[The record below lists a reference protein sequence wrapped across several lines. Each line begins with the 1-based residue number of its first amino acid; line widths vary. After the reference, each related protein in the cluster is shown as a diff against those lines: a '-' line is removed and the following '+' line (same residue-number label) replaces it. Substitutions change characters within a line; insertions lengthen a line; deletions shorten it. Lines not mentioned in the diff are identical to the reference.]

1 MRRGSLL
8 LAAVFSCACTV
19 MASAQQRTVT
29 GRVLE
34 DGTGQPVVGAQISA
48 LGTLA
53 GALADDAGRFTI
65 RIPTGPAT
73 LSVRRIG
80 YKRHDVPLPAN
91 QDTVTVMLTRDVLN
105 LEQVIVTGQATG
117 IERRNLANAVSV
129 VNGADLNRV
138 QSQTVESALQGK
150 VAGANISANSGAPGG
165 GLQIQLRGTT
175 SIIGNSEPLYVID
188 GIPASNAAV
197 PGGTN
202 AVTGASSGISSNQDN
217 AANRLADLN
226 PNDIQTIEILKGAA
240 ASAIYGSQASNG
252 VVLITTKRGTPGK
265 TRFNV
270 SQQMGFSEVS
280 NLLGMRQFTNV
291 DDAVAAFGPQAA
303 DLFQPGVFYDHEKEL
318 AGNKPLNAQ
327 TSLSLSGGTENTR
340 YFVSGLYEH
349 DGGVVTNTGYDKQSM
364 RFNID
369 QQLGPKIKL
378 ALSSSFAHTRTRRG
392 VTGNDNNGVGYWEA
406 LSLEPTFLDLQQAS
420 DGTFPDNP
428 FGRSNSNA
436 TAALLKDQTGVYH
449 FLGSLNASWQVLDGD
464 VNNVVVRVIGG
475 ADNFSQNDEVFSPS
489 ILQQEQE
496 SATPG
501 TSVQANTGA
510 LNLNINPSVVWTLS
524 PRGHDYSFTTSVG
537 GNRESVQL
545 NTVRVRA
552 RNLIGDQQNINR
564 GTVLDAD
571 QTRQRTENQSLFAQE
586 EFKLNDLYLVA
597 GVTTDRSSANSDADK
612 FFVYPK
618 FSGSYRFN
626 VGSSLLDAVKL
637 RASIGEAGNLPLYGQ
652 KFTEL
657 IGANVLGVPAVNL
670 GTVTASTDLHP
681 EREREIEGGL
691 DLYLFHNRATI
702 GLTGYDKH
710 ITDLLQQRQLPNS
723 SGYTTAI
730 FNGGTMQT
738 RGFEAELTGAPVV
751 SKDLQWTTG
760 ATFALSRSKVLSLP
774 VPPYFSGGF
783 GGLGQP
789 RIQVGVSPTAIY
801 GPDTLADGSQTI
813 DQIGELNPT
822 FIMGWSN
829 DVQYKKAHLA
839 FLFDWHHG
847 GDIVDLNHWLWDLAQ
862 NTPDFGDPITVGGVQ
877 TTVGQYRLDTYQ
889 KTKRVYIEPGGYIKL
904 REVTLS
910 YDLPPQFF
918 QRIWGGVQDA
928 SLSVS
933 GRNLITWTKYQGLD
947 PEVSNFGNQELAR
960 GIDVGPYP
968 PSRTFWFALNLGF

>member
-1 MRRGSLL
+1 MRRSSTL
-8 LAAVFSCACTV
+8 LAAFLACLCTTV
-19 MASAQQRTVT
+19 ASAQRSVT
-29 GRVLE
+29 GHVLE
-34 DGTGQPVVGAQISA
+34 EATKQPVAGAQISV
-48 LGTLA
+48 LGTLT
-53 GALADDAGRFTI
+53 GALADDAGQFTV
-65 RIPTGPAT
+65 RVPSGPVT
-73 LSVRRIG
+73 LSARRIG
-80 YKRHDVPLPAN
+80 YKRKDVPLPAN
-91 QDTVTVMLTRDVLN
+91 QDTVTIILTRDVLN

-138 QSQTVESALQGK
+138 QSQTIESALQGK

-188 GIPASNAAV
+188 GVPATNAAV

-202 AVTGASSGISSNQDN
+202 AITGASSGISSDEDN

-265 TRFNV
+265 TRLDIT
-270 SQQMGFSEVS
+270 QQVGVTEVS
-280 NLLGMRQFTNV
+280 NLLGMRRFNNA
-291 DDAVAAFGPQAA
+291 DDAVAAFGPAA
-303 DLFQPGVFYDHEKEL
+303 ANLFQPGVFYDHEKEL
-318 AGNKPLNAQ
+318 AGHKPLDAQ
-327 TSLSLSGGTENTR
+327 TSLSISGGTDNTR

-349 DGGVVTNTGYDKQSM
+349 DGGVVTNTGYDKQSV

-369 QQLGPKIKL
+369 QQLGSRVSVT
-378 ALSSSFAHTRTRRG
+378 LSSSLAHTRTRRG

-406 LSLEPTFLDLQQAS
+406 LSLEPTFLNFAEN
-420 DGTFPDNP
+420 GGVFPDNP

-436 TAALLKDQTGVYH
+436 TAAMLKDQTGVYH
-449 FLGSLNASWQVLDGD
+449 FLGSLNTSWEILNGN
-464 VNNVVVRVIGG
+464 VNDLVFRIVGG
-475 ADNFSQNDEVFSPS
+475 VDNFAQNDEVFSPS
-489 ILQQEQE
+489 VLQQEQE

-501 TSVQANTGA
+501 TSVQANTGG
-510 LNLNINPSVVWTLS
+510 LTMNFNPSLVWTLTPS
-524 PRGHDYSFTTSVG
+524 GHDFSFTTSVG
-537 GNRESVQL
+537 SNRESVQL

-552 RNLIGDQQNINR
+552 RNLIGDQQNIDR
-564 GTVLDAD
+564 GTVLDGD
-571 QTRQRTENQSLFAQE
+571 QNRQRTENLSLFGQE

-597 GVTTDRSSANSDADK
+597 GVTTDRSSANSDAAK

-618 FSGSYRFN
+618 FSASYRFN
-626 VGSSLLDAVKL
+626 MGTSLIDALKV
-637 RASIGEAGNLPLYGQ
+637 RASVGEAGNLPLYGQ

-657 IGANVLGVPAVNL
+657 VGANILGDPAVNL

-691 DLYLFHNRATI
+691 DLYLFHNRATL

-738 RGFEAELTGAPVV
+738 RGFEAELTAAPIA
-751 SKDLQWTTG
+751 SGPIQWTTN
-760 ATFALSRSKVLSLP
+760 ATFSLSRSKVLSLP

-789 RIQVGVSPTAIY
+789 RIQVGVSPTALF

-813 DQIGELNPT
+813 RQIGELNPT
-822 FIMGWSN
+822 FIMGLSN
-829 DVQYKKAHLA
+829 DIQYKKAHLA

-847 GDIVDLNHWLWDLAQ
+847 GNIVDLNHWLWDLAQ

-877 TTVGQYRLDTYQ
+877 TTAGQYRLATYQ
-889 KTKRVYIEPGGYIKL
+889 KTKRVYIEDGGYVKL

-910 YDLPPQFF
+910 YDLSPAMF
-918 QRIWGGVQDA
+918 QRLWSGVENA
-928 SLSVS
+928 TVSLS
-933 GRNLITWTKYQGLD
+933 GRNLLTWTKYKGLD
-947 PEVSNFGNQELAR
+947 PEVSNFGNQDLAR

-968 PSRTFWFALNLGF
+968 PTRTFWFALNLGF

>member
-1 MRRGSLL
+1 MKRSLFL
-8 LAAVFSCACTV
+8 LAGLLVCACAT
-19 MASAQQRTVT
+19 AANAQRTIT
-29 GRVLE
+29 GHVLE
-34 DGTGQPVVGAQISA
+34 EKTNQPVAGAQVSV

-53 GALADDAGRFTI
+53 GALADDAGNFSVRVAS
-65 RIPTGPAT
+65 GPVT

-80 YKRHDVPLPAN
+80 YKRKDVPVPAN
-91 QDTVTVMLTRDVLN
+91 QDTITVILIRDVLN

-117 IERRNLANAVSV
+117 IERRNLATAVSV
-129 VNGADLNRV
+129 VNGTDLNRV

-202 AVTGASSGISSNQDN
+202 AITGASSGISSDEDN

-252 VVLITTKRGTPGK
+252 VVLITTKRGAPGK
-265 TRFNV
+265 TRFDV
-270 SQQMGFSEVS
+270 SQQIGFSEVS
-280 NLLGMRQFTNV
+280 NLLGMRRFTSV
-291 DDAVAAFGPQAA
+291 DQAVAAFGPEAA
-303 DLFQPGVFYDHEKEL
+303 TDFQPGAFFDHEQEL
-318 AGNKPLNAQ
+318 AGHKPLNAQ
-327 TSLSLSGGTENTR
+327 TSLSLSGGTDNTR

-349 DGGVVTNTGYDKQSM
+349 DGGVVTNTGYDKQSL
-364 RFNID
+364 RFNLD
-369 QQLGPKIKL
+369 QQLGDRLKL
-378 ALSSSFAHTRTRRG
+378 TLSSSVAHTRTRRG

-406 LSLEPTFLDLQQAS
+406 LSLEPTFLNLLQS
-420 DGTFPDNP
+420 PGGTFPDNP

-436 TAALLKDQTGVYH
+436 TAAMLKDQTGVYH
-449 FLGSLNASWQVLDGD
+449 FLGSINASWQVLNSD
-464 VNNVVVRVIGG
+464 VNNLVVRAIGG
-475 ADNFSQNDEVFSPS
+475 ADNFSQNDEVYSPS
-489 ILQQEQE
+489 LLQQEQE

-510 LNLNINPSVVWTLS
+510 LNLNISPSVVWTLT
-524 PRGHDYSFTTSVG
+524 PNGHDFSFTTSVG

-552 RNLIGDQQNINR
+552 RNLIGGQQNIDR

-571 QTRQRTENQSLFAQE
+571 QNRQRTEDFSLFGQE
-586 EFKLNDLYLVA
+586 EFKLNDLYLSA
-597 GVTTDRSSANSDADK
+597 GVTTDRSSANSNAGK
-612 FFVYPK
+612 YYIYPK

-626 VGSSLLDAVKL
+626 IGSSLLDALKV
-637 RASIGEAGNLPLYGQ
+637 RASVGEAGNLPLYGQ

-657 IGANVLGVPAVNL
+657 IGSNVLGVPAENL
-670 GTVTASTDLHP
+670 GTVTASPDLHP

-710 ITDLLQQRQLPNS
+710 ITELLQQRQLPNS

-738 RGFEAELTGAPVV
+738 RGFEAEMTAAPVA
-751 SKDLQWTTG
+751 STDLQWTTG
-760 ATFALSRSKVLSLP
+760 ATFSLSRSKILSLP

-789 RIQVGVSPTAIY
+789 RIQVGVSPTALF

-813 DQIGELNPT
+813 RQIGQLNPT
-822 FIMGWSN
+822 FIMGFSN
-829 DVQYKKAHLA
+829 EIQYKKAHLA

-847 GDIVDLNHWLWDLAQ
+847 GDLVDLNHWLWDLAQ
-862 NTPDFGDPITVGGVQ
+862 NTPDFADPITVGGVQ
-877 TTVGQYRLDTYQ
+877 TTVGQYRLDSYQ
-889 KTKRVYIEPGGYIKL
+889 KTKRVYIEPGGYVKL
-904 REVTLS
+904 RELTLS
-910 YDLPPQFF
+910 YDLSPAMF
-918 QRIWGGVQDA
+918 QRIWGNVETA
-928 SLSVS
+928 TVSVS

-947 PEVSNFGNQELAR
+947 PEVSNFGNQDLAR

>member
-1 MRRGSLL
+1 MRRGSIV
-8 LAAVFSCACTV
+8 LAAVFSCVFAAV
-19 MASAQQRTVT
+19 ASAQRAVT

-34 DGTGQPVVGAQISA
+34 EGTGQPVAGAQISV
-48 LGTLA
+48 LGTLT
-53 GALADDAGRFTI
+53 GALADDSGKFSVTVA
-65 RIPTGPAT
+65 TGPVT
-73 LSVRRIG
+73 ISVRRIG
-80 YKRHDVPLPAN
+80 YKRKDVPLPAN
-91 QDTVTVMLTRDVLN
+91 VDTITVMLTRDVLN
-105 LEQVIVTGQATG
+105 LEQVVVTGQATG
-117 IERRNLANAVSV
+117 VERRNLASAVSV
-129 VNGADLNRV
+129 VNGTDLNRV

-202 AVTGASSGISSNQDN
+202 AITGASSGISSDEDN

-265 TRFNV
+265 TRFDV
-270 SQQMGFSEVS
+270 SQQIGYSEVS
-280 NLLGMRQFTNV
+280 NLLGMRRFSNV
-291 DDAVAAFGPQAA
+291 DDAVAAFGPGAA
-303 DLFQPGVFYDHEKEL
+303 SIFQQGAFYDHEEEL
-318 AGNKPLNAQ
+318 AGHKPLNAQ
-327 TSLSLSGGTENTR
+327 TSLSLSGGTDNTH
-340 YFVSGLYEH
+340 YFLSGLYEH
-349 DGGVVTNTGYDKQSM
+349 DGGVVTNTGYDKQSL
-364 RFNID
+364 RFNLD
-369 QQLGPKIKL
+369 QQLGQKL
-378 ALSSSFAHTRTRRG
+378 KVTLSSSVAHTRTRRG
-392 VTGNDNNGVGYWEA
+392 ITGNDNNGVGYWEA
-406 LSLEPTFLDLQQAS
+406 LSLEPTFLNLQQSS
-420 DGTFPDNP
+420 DGTFPVDP

-436 TAALLKDQTGVYH
+436 TAAMLKDQTGVYH
-449 FLGSLNASWQVLDGD
+449 VLGSVDVSWQVLTGE
-464 VNNVVVRVIGG
+464 VNNLVVRAIGG
-475 ADNFSQNDEVFSPS
+475 MDNFSQNDEVFSPS
-489 ILQQEQE
+489 VLQQEQE

-510 LNLNINPSVVWTLS
+510 LTMNINPSVVWTLT
-524 PRGHDYSFTTSVG
+524 PAGRAFSFTTSVG

-552 RNLIGDQQNINR
+552 RNLIGDQQNIDR

-571 QTRQRTENQSLFAQE
+571 QNRQRTENFSLFGQE
-586 EFKLNDLYLVA
+586 EFKLNDLYLSA
-597 GVTTDRSSANSDADK
+597 GVTTDRSSANSDAGK
-612 FFVYPK
+612 YFVYPK
-618 FSGSYRFN
+618 VSGSYRFN
-626 VGSSLLDAVKL
+626 IGNPLLDALKL

-657 IGANVLGVPAVNL
+657 IGSNVLGIPAQNL
-670 GTVTASTDLHP
+670 GTVTASADLHP

-738 RGFEAELTGAPVV
+738 RGFEAEMTAAPVV
-751 SKDLQWTTG
+751 STDLQWTTG
-760 ATFALSRSKVLSLP
+760 ATFSLSRSKILSLP

-789 RIQVGVSPTAIY
+789 RIQVGVSPTALF

-813 DQIGELNPT
+813 RQIGELNPT
-822 FIMGWSN
+822 FIMGFSN
-829 DVQYKKAHLA
+829 EIQYKKAHLA

-862 NTPDFGDPITVGGVQ
+862 NSPDFADPITVGGVQ
-877 TTVGQYRLDTYQ
+877 TTVGQYRLDSYQ
-889 KTKRVYIEPGGYIKL
+889 KTKRVYIESGSYVKL

-910 YDLPPQFF
+910 YDLSPALLH
-918 QRIWGGVQDA
+918 RIWSDVDNA
-928 SLSVS
+928 SLSIS

-947 PEVSNFGNQELAR
+947 PEVSNFGNQDLAR